1 MGKFDTEIDL
11 TSHNSIRECLRYAK
25 LIGLSNDEQDLI
37 KYSNRLLG
45 QYIREQLQF
54 FPNSMWVLITYILSA
69 TNLLDSIIIRNEMPI
84 EEMPSVQL
92 TALFAETEEKNK
104 KCKDEIRA
112 NMIKAARLE
121 IGNHALE
128 NCSVPSS

>member
-1 MGKFDTEIDL
+1 MGARFLLHLMLSMGKFDTEIDL

-25 LIGLSNDEQDLI
+25 FIGLSNDEQDLI

-54 FPNSMWVLITYILSA
+54 FPISTRVLITYILSA
-69 TNLLDSIIIRNEMPI
+69 ANLLDSIIIRNEMPI

-104 KCKDEIRA
+104 
-112 NMIKAARLE
+112 
-121 IGNHALE
+121 
-128 NCSVPSS
+128 